1 MTYFKYSATLIVVKC
16 CTFIYMPTKKRRIG
30 FIPGFDV
37 LKIIDNI
44 SEERKL
50 SNSKVVNLLVEEAL
64 YERGLINKLERK
76 LSNKDF
82 SNFIDKIGDLK
93 DLLNENDIRL
103 DELNKEFTQSNSN
116 IMAFKIF
123 IQFLHFK
130 KMMNIFNEYD

>member
-1 MTYFKYSATLIVVKC
+1 
-16 CTFIYMPTKKRRIG
+16 MPTKKRRIG

-44 SEERKL
+44 SEEKKL

-76 LSNKDF
+76 LSNEDF
-82 SNFIDKIGDLK
+82 KNFINKIGDLK

>member
-1 MTYFKYSATLIVVKC
+1 MTYLKYSATLFVVKC
-16 CTFIYMPTKKRRIG
+16 CTYINMPTKKRRIG
-30 FIPGFDV
+30 FIPRFDV
-37 LKIIDNI
+37 LQIIDNI
-44 SEERKL
+44 SKERKL

-103 DELNKEFTQSNSN
+103 DELNKGFTQSNSN
-116 IMAFKIF
+116 ISAFRIF